1 MHRPH
6 RHCLTHMQVRA
17 KTFYADKASLS
28 VSDVDVPVIG
38 GHAGITILPL
48 FSQASPDAN
57 LSDEQ
62 IDQLTKRTQDGGT
75 EVVQAKAGKASRS
88 HVSTSPL
95 HVASDTIAHGYDSA
109 PMARPGM

>member
-1 MHRPH
+1 MT
-6 RHCLTHMQVRA
+6 LQVRA
-17 KTFYADKASLS
+17 KTFYAEKAGLS

-57 LSDEQ
+57 LSEEQ

-75 EVVQAKAGKASRS
+75 EVVQAKAGKASSSRAY
-88 HVSTSPL
+88 HMG
-95 HVASDTIAHGYDSA
+95 HH
-109 PMARPGM
+109 ARKPHYAAQYSSCSLSVCFWCVL